1 MKFFSRWFIVRNKW
15 PQFLHQVRR
24 SYVSLF
30 RHIRYIVSF
39 DFSRP
44 QTRYHISFYAFH
56 ATVKSRIHPL
66 SIFFFFLART
76 TIERV
81 PSSRYNLSIPTSRP
95 FLCAHGN
102 HFHTIKRSCRAKVKR
117 VPFLNSNLDI
127 SGFIIFSI
135 IFFSFF
141 FTKISRHL
149 ALSFPHFPFVYR
161 FYPYDKKFDY
171 QYSLCNDDDI
181 FYRNGGVAR
190 STIIKT
196 IDEVNETRDQAFRNS
211 KSFIYISGSDT
222 LVTKLPCVQLHS
234 NGKQRI
240 RRMVKYRG
248 SLALSHISIST
259 LRFFHEIRFKHD
271 GWFHVTIEQR
281 DERTTYPRCFVLF
294 LSFRYFRLI
303 IFRATVSYT
312 RIREFHRTN
321 SHYSHETK
329 IWTVSCQSFFL
340 SSWTWKSFFGILFV
354 KL

>member
-66 SIFFFFLART
+66 SFFFFFLART

-141 FTKISRHL
+141 FLSKISRHL
-149 ALSFPHFPFVYR
+149 FRFPTFHLSTDFIPTM
-161 FYPYDKKFDY
+161 DKKFDY
-171 QYSLCNDDDI
+171 QYSLC
-181 FYRNGGVAR
+181 VTT
-190 STIIKT
+190 TIY
-196 IDEVNETRDQAFRNS
+196 
-211 KSFIYISGSDT
+211 FIGTEELLD
-222 LVTKLPCVQLHS
+222 
-234 NGKQRI
+234 
-240 RRMVKYRG
+240 RR
-248 SLALSHISIST
+248 
-259 LRFFHEIRFKHD
+259 
-271 GWFHVTIEQR
+271 
-281 DERTTYPRCFVLF
+281 
-294 LSFRYFRLI
+294 
-303 IFRATVSYT
+303 
-312 RIREFHRTN
+312 
-321 SHYSHETK
+321 
-329 IWTVSCQSFFL
+329 
-340 SSWTWKSFFGILFV
+340 
-354 KL
+354 

>member
-1 MKFFSRWFIVRNKW
+1 M
-15 PQFLHQVRR
+15 
-24 SYVSLF
+24 
-30 RHIRYIVSF
+30 
-39 DFSRP
+39 
-44 QTRYHISFYAFH
+44 
-56 ATVKSRIHPL
+56 
-66 SIFFFFLART
+66 
-76 TIERV
+76 
-81 PSSRYNLSIPTSRP
+81 
-95 FLCAHGN
+95 
-102 HFHTIKRSCRAKVKR
+102 
-117 VPFLNSNLDI
+117 PFLNSNLDI

-181 FYRNGGVAR
+181 FYRNGGIAR

-271 GWFHVTIEQR
+271 G
-281 DERTTYPRCFVLF
+281 
-294 LSFRYFRLI
+294 
-303 IFRATVSYT
+303 
-312 RIREFHRTN
+312 
-321 SHYSHETK
+321 
-329 IWTVSCQSFFL
+329 
-340 SSWTWKSFFGILFV
+340 
-354 KL
+354 

>member
-1 MKFFSRWFIVRNKW
+1 M
-15 PQFLHQVRR
+15 
-24 SYVSLF
+24 
-30 RHIRYIVSF
+30 
-39 DFSRP
+39 
-44 QTRYHISFYAFH
+44 
-56 ATVKSRIHPL
+56 
-66 SIFFFFLART
+66 
-76 TIERV
+76 
-81 PSSRYNLSIPTSRP
+81 
-95 FLCAHGN
+95 
-102 HFHTIKRSCRAKVKR
+102 
-117 VPFLNSNLDI
+117 
-127 SGFIIFSI
+127 
-135 IFFSFF
+135 
-141 FTKISRHL
+141 
-149 ALSFPHFPFVYR
+149 
-161 FYPYDKKFDY
+161 DKKFDY

-181 FYRNGGVAR
+181 FYRNGGIAR

-312 RIREFHRTN
+312 RIRDEFHRTIIRTKPRSELSLAKAFSYLREREN
-321 SHYSHETK
+321 HSLDIIRETLE
-329 IWTVSCQSFFL
+329 TF
-340 SSWTWKSFFGILFV
+340 ILQFV
-354 KL
+354 RKLLKAFRPITRIR

>member
-141 FTKISRHL
+141 YLKFLDISFVSP
-149 ALSFPHFPFVYR
+149 LSICL
-161 FYPYDKKFDY
+161 
-171 QYSLCNDDDI
+171 QILSLRWIKN
-181 FYRNGGVAR
+181 
-190 STIIKT
+190 STTNI
-196 IDEVNETRDQAFRNS
+196 
-211 KSFIYISGSDT
+211 
-222 LVTKLPCVQLHS
+222 LCV
-234 NGKQRI
+234 
-240 RRMVKYRG
+240 
-248 SLALSHISIST
+248 
-259 LRFFHEIRFKHD
+259 
-271 GWFHVTIEQR
+271 
-281 DERTTYPRCFVLF
+281 
-294 LSFRYFRLI
+294 
-303 IFRATVSYT
+303 
-312 RIREFHRTN
+312 
-321 SHYSHETK
+321 
-329 IWTVSCQSFFL
+329 
-340 SSWTWKSFFGILFV
+340 
-354 KL
+354 